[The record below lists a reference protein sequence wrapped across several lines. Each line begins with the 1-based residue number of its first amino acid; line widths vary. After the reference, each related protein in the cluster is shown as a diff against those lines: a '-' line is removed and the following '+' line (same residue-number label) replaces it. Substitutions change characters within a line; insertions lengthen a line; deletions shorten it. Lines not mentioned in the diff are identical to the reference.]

1 MTPMDVWSLLDKETM
16 NTQNMLQEAER
27 ILRLNDKGHYTVP
40 THGLYPF
47 QWNWDSCLTALGQF
61 RLNPDRAWVEVETLM
76 AHQWPDGMVPHIV
89 FHERDEGY
97 FPGPDVWQT
106 GRPTPTSGITQPPV
120 LGMVLEQLFL
130 RDKQD
135 QQVESRCRQLLQ
147 AAVRWHDWFYRCRDP
162 HGTGVVALLHPWESG
177 RDNSCD
183 WDEALANVPTEG
195 IAPYQRRD
203 ITHVDASQ
211 RPTSFEY
218 DRYVAL
224 LECFRALKWNNDVL
238 HDASP
243 FQVVDPGFNAILIH
257 SELALSRLATLL
269 GDKALAARLA
279 ARAEQSIK
287 ALDSLWHEDLRQYAC
302 VNRRTGQ
309 RVNSAS
315 VGGLLPLLVLPA
327 GHQHVADLCTKLALW
342 LDLAPFGVCSMDPQD
357 SRFDGQRYWRGPSW
371 LIVNFLLITGLVQC
385 EQTYLAQSVM
395 QASLKCI
402 EKSGC
407 SEYYHPI
414 TGAALGG
421 GTFTWTAAM
430 VIEFLNMDASSVLE
444 MQ

>member
-1 MTPMDVWSLLDKETM
+1 M
-16 NTQNMLQEAER
+16 NTQDMLQEAER

-61 RLNPDRAWVEVETLM
+61 SISPDRAWVEVETLM

-130 RDKQD
+130 RDQRGPE
-135 QQVESRCRQLLQ
+135 VESRCRQLMQ
-147 AAVRWHDWFYRCRDP
+147 AAARWHDWFYRCRDP
-162 HGTGVVALLHPWESG
+162 QGTGVVALLHPWESG

-183 WDEALANVPTEG
+183 WDDALAQVPIEG
-195 IAPYQRRD
+195 ISPYQRRD
-203 ITHVDASQ
+203 TSHVDASQ
-211 RPTSFEY
+211 RPTAFEY

-224 LECFRALKWNNDVL
+224 LECFRALKWDNALL

-269 GDKALAARLA
+269 GDNDLAQRLA
-279 ARAEQSIK
+279 ERAAQSIE
-287 ALDSLWHEDLRQYAC
+287 AMNTLWHADLGQYAC
-302 VNRRTGQ
+302 LNRRTGQ
-309 RVNSAS
+309 RVHSAS
-315 VGGLLPLLVLPA
+315 IGGLLPLLVLPN
-327 GHQHVADLCTKLALW
+327 GHPHVGDVCDKLNDW
-342 LDLAPFGVCSMDPQD
+342 LDKAPFGVCSMDPQD
-357 SRFDGQRYWRGPSW
+357 VRFDGKRYWRGPSW
-371 LIVNFLLITGLVQC
+371 LIVNFLLITGLRQC
-385 EQTYLAQSVM
+385 GQTDLARRVM

-402 EKSGC
+402 QKSGC
-407 SEYYHPI
+407 SEYYHPM
-414 TGAALGG
+414 TGEALGG

-430 VIEFLNMDASSVLE
+430 VIEFLNMDAKQALDIT
-444 MQ
+444 

>member
-1 MTPMDVWSLLDKETM
+1 M
-16 NTQNMLQEAER
+16 NTQDMLQEAER

-61 RLNPDRAWVEVETLM
+61 RLSPDRAWVEVETLV

-120 LGMVLEQLFL
+120 LGMVLEQLFS
-130 RDKQD
+130 RDEHSPK
-135 QQVESRCRQLLQ
+135 VEARCRSLLQ

-162 HGTGVVALLHPWESG
+162 QGTGVVALLHPWESG

-183 WDEALANVPTEG
+183 WDDALAKVCAQG
-195 IAPYQRRD
+195 ISPYQRRD
-203 ITHVDASQ
+203 TSHVDASQ
-211 RPTSFEY
+211 RPTAFEY

-224 LECFRALKWNNDVL
+224 LERFRSLNWDNEKL

-243 FQVVDPGFNAILIH
+243 FQVVDPGFNAILIF
-257 SELALSRLATLL
+257 SELAL
-269 GDKALAARLA
+269 ARLA
-279 ARAEQSIK
+279 DGLGDRPLADRLQARAARSIV
-287 ALDSLWHEDLRQYAC
+287 AMDSLWNDALGQYSC
-302 VNRRTGQ
+302 LNRLTGQ
-309 RVNSAS
+309 RVQSAS

-327 GHQHVADLCTKLALW
+327 GHPHVASLCLKLNDW
-342 LDLAPFGVCSMDPQD
+342 LDQAPFGVCSMDPQD
-357 SRFDGQRYWRGPSW
+357 ARFDGRRYWRGPSW
-371 LIVNFLLITGLVQC
+371 LIVNFLLVTGLRQC
-385 EQTYLAQSVM
+385 AQLELADRVM
-395 QASLKCI
+395 HASLQCI

-407 SEYYHPI
+407 SEYYHPV
-414 TGAALGG
+414 TGEALGG

-430 VIEFLNMDASSVLE
+430 VIEFLNMDALAT
-444 MQ
+444 Q

>member
-1 MTPMDVWSLLDKETM
+1 MTLADVWSLFDREAM
-16 NTQNMLQEAER
+16 NTEDMLQEAER

-61 RLNPDRAWVEVETLM
+61 RLSPDRAWTEVETLM

-130 RDKQD
+130 REDPD
-135 QQVESRCRQLLQ
+135 HRSESRCRSLVQ
-147 AAVRWHDWFYRCRDP
+147 AAARWHDWFYRCRDP
-162 HGTGVVALLHPWESG
+162 QGTGVVALLHPWESG

-183 WDEALANVPTEG
+183 WDDALAQVPTEG
-195 IAPYQRRD
+195 ISPYQRKD

-211 RPTSFEY
+211 RPTAFEY

-224 LECFRALKWNNDVL
+224 LECFRALKWDNTLL

-257 SELALSRLATLL
+257 SELALSRLADQL
-269 GDKALAARLA
+269 GDSALAHRLSERA
-279 ARAEQSIK
+279 ARSIG
-287 ALDSLWHEDLRQYAC
+287 AMDTLWHGDLKQYAC
-302 VNRRTGQ
+302 LNRRTGQ

-315 VGGLLPLLVLPA
+315 VGGLLPLLVLPQ
-327 GHQHVADLCTKLALW
+327 GHEHVADLSIRLTDW
-342 LDLAPFGVCSMDPQD
+342 LDKAPFGVCSMDPLD
-357 SRFDGQRYWRGPSW
+357 MRFDGKRYWRGPSW
-371 LIVNFLLITGLVQC
+371 LIVNFLLITGLRQC
-385 EQTYLAQSVM
+385 GETELAQRVV
-395 QASLKCI
+395 QASLQCI
-402 EKSGC
+402 QKSGC
-407 SEYYHPI
+407 SEYYHPM
-414 TGAALGG
+414 TGEALGG

-430 VIEFLNMDASSVLE
+430 VIEFLNMDASQALLTA
-444 MQ
+444 